1 MRIVYLGTPDF
12 AVLPLEKLIE
22 EGYNIVAVCTNKDK
36 PVGRKQI
43 MTACPVKECAIKH
56 GIEVFSYDKIRV
68 EGVEDLKKLNADLFI
83 TCAFGQ
89 ILSQEILDIPKYGT
103 FNIHGSL
110 LPKYR
115 GASPIQWSVLNG
127 EKETG
132 ITIMRTDIGVDT
144 GDIIYQEKV
153 AIGEDETSGELF
165 DRLSILGA
173 NCIIKALKL
182 LENNEISYEKQKEE
196 DATLTKMFKKEDAK
210 INFNTTTKDIHNF
223 VRGMN
228 PWPIAFTDYNGEV
241 IKIFKAKKGSLI
253 GKPGEILKSN
263 PKDGL
268 EVGTLDG
275 SISILEVQKSG
286 GKRMNISDFLRGNKL
301 NEGDFLGK

>member
-12 AVLPLEKLIE
+12 AVLPLQKLID
-22 EGYNIVAVCTNKDK
+22 EGYDIVAVCTNKDK

-43 MTACPVKECAIKH
+43 LTACPVKECAIKNNL
-56 GIEVFSYDKIRV
+56 EVLQYDKIRV

-89 ILSQEILDIPKYGT
+89 ILSKEILDIPKYGT

-115 GASPIQWSVLNG
+115 GSSPIQWAVLNG

-132 ITIMRTDIGVDT
+132 ITIMRTDIGIDT
-144 GDIIYQEKV
+144 GDIIYQEKIAV
-153 AIGEDETSGELF
+153 DENETSGELF
-165 DRLSILGA
+165 DRLSVLGA
-173 NCIIKALKL
+173 DCIIKALKL
-182 LENNEISYEKQKEE
+182 LENGKITYQKQDEKE
-196 DATLTKMFKKEDAK
+196 ATLTKMLKKEEAK
-210 INFNTTTKDIHNF
+210 INFENNTDSIHNF

-228 PWPIAFTDYNGEV
+228 PWPVAFTEYNGEI
-241 IKIFKAKKGSLI
+241 IKVFKTKKGSSK
-253 GKPGEILKSN
+253 GKAGEILTAN

-268 EVGTLDG
+268 EIATLDG
-275 SISILEVQKSG
+275 SIFIIELQKAG
-286 GKRMNISDFLRGNKL
+286 GKRMLATDFLRGNKI
-301 NEGDFLGK
+301 NEGDFFSK